1 MKTALIRFG
10 PHLAF
15 AALIAWALHG
25 QGVCCDDYPQIV
37 LRTAMAPVEEW
48 WATPLLIVTHG
59 LGYALLGYDHFW
71 AYDALKIGWMV
82 LAYAM
87 AYRFAAL
94 WLAPTRA
101 ALFAALFLLF
111 PSHDSTVFWY
121 SNQYL
126 ALTSAFFLYAFSLA
140 ERGRLAPAAAWSA
153 LGSFVSYGSPPW
165 AFGLALAFALQRKWR
180 EALALVVPNA
190 AYVAYYVSLT
200 RVIGKGSGRL
210 PAAFEPIA
218 VAKQFVLQ
226 VAAGLESVLGPSLWL
241 KVWWSIGSLTL
252 LSLLVAAILSTILFA
267 TSGNTEKK
275 PVPQTIWAAAGAV
288 AVLGFAMF
296 ALTGFYPQ
304 SAFGV
309 GNRVT
314 IYASFPV
321 ALGLAALARPRLAY
335 AAVAGVLVLATLGVA
350 DHWREWRRVQ
360 EATLEAIR
368 ATPQLGPREIAGG
381 TLFVVGRDYSRLGP
395 IGHVAFLS
403 DIWVTDAVFAL
414 ALGERKRFK
423 AVALSSRFSVT
434 PAGLVDSK
442 HGTTYK
448 VGEAID
454 VYDAARG
461 ELRTVAAQDLARF
474 VAAQRPPPR
483 HWIQLVHAPWLSALI
498 QRWMPRL
505 RYLFPDEPG

>member
-1 MKTALIRFG
+1 
-10 PHLAF
+10 
-15 AALIAWALHG
+15 
-25 QGVCCDDYPQIV
+25 
-37 LRTAMAPVEEW
+37 
-48 WATPLLIVTHG
+48 
-59 LGYALLGYDHFW
+59 
-71 AYDALKIGWMV
+71 
-82 LAYAM
+82 
-87 AYRFAAL
+87 
-94 WLAPTRA
+94 
-101 ALFAALFLLF
+101 
-111 PSHDSTVFWY
+111 
-121 SNQYL
+121 
-126 ALTSAFFLYAFSLA
+126 
-140 ERGRLAPAAAWSA
+140 
-153 LGSFVSYGSPPW
+153 
-165 AFGLALAFALQRKWR
+165 
-180 EALALVVPNA
+180 
-190 AYVAYYVSLT
+190 
-200 RVIGKGSGRL
+200 
-210 PAAFEPIA
+210 
-218 VAKQFVLQ
+218 
-226 VAAGLESVLGPSLWL
+226 
-241 KVWWSIGSLTL
+241 
-252 LSLLVAAILSTILFA
+252 
-267 TSGNTEKK
+267 
-275 PVPQTIWAAAGAV
+275 
-288 AVLGFAMF
+288 
-296 ALTGFYPQ
+296 
-304 SAFGV
+304 
-309 GNRVT
+309 
-314 IYASFPV
+314 
-321 ALGLAALARPRLAY
+321 
-335 AAVAGVLVLATLGVA
+335 VLVLATLGVA